1 MAASSGAASHA
12 ASPFRRTAIA
22 AVAALAPLAAIAGC
36 ATTPPQCEG
45 PRAVVLA
52 FYREALLEK
61 RVRPAFEHFAAADF
75 VEHKADV
82 PEGTR
87 EATVRYLEALVAE
100 LPAARWEVV
109 RTIAEGD
116 FVFLHAKFTPAPG
129 AEPYAIA
136 DVFRVRDG
144 RIVEHWDIVAAPP
157 QGAVNP
163 HSRF

>member
-1 MAASSGAASHA
+1 MARSQGGV
-12 ASPFRRTAIA
+12 PVVRIRFRHVVIGAIA
-22 AVAALAPLAAIAGC
+22 ALAGC
-36 ATTPPQCEG
+36 ATPGRSGAG
-45 PRAVVLA
+45 PREVVLD

-61 RVRPAFEHFAAADF
+61 RVRAAFERYAAADF

-87 EATVRYLEALVAE
+87 DATVRYLEDLVAE

-109 RTIAEGD
+109 RTLADGD

-144 RIVEHWDIVAAPP
+144 RIVEHWDVVAPP
-157 QGAVNP
+157 PKDSVNP
-163 HSRF
+163 HPRF

>member
-1 MAASSGAASHA
+1 MALRG
-12 ASPFRRTAIA
+12 
-22 AVAALAPLAAIAGC
+22 VAFAAIALASC
-36 ATTPPQCEG
+36 ATRGRPSAG
-45 PRAVVLA
+45 PREVVLD

-61 RVRPAFEHFAAADF
+61 QVRAAFERHAAADF

-87 EATVRYLEALVAE
+87 DATVRYLEQLVAE
-100 LPAARWEVV
+100 LPAARWEIV
-109 RTIAEGD
+109 RALADGD

-144 RIVEHWDIVAAPP
+144 RIAEHWDVVAPP
-157 QGAVNP
+157 PKGAVNP
-163 HSRF
+163 YSRF